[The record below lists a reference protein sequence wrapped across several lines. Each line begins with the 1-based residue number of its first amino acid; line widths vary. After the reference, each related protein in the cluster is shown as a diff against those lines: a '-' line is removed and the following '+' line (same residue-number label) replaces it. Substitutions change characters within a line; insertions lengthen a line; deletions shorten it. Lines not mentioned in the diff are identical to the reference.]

1 VENAEAFH
9 KAIHTPEEC
18 VAKLRALHAELA
30 THPDLYIEE
39 LTVDKAAGKVHRVV
53 YIRGEKKRDS
63 GLVSLNE
70 EVEHANAD
78 GRIVKATAT
87 LEGDDKLVIHEKGAN
102 FDVIIHLHLHGDELH
117 VQLKSGGVVCKE
129 TYKRV

>member
-1 VENAEAFH
+1 VENAEAYQ
-9 KAIHTPEEC
+9 KAIHTPEEFL
-18 VAKLRALHAELA
+18 AKLRALHAELA

-70 EVEHANAD
+70 EVEHSIPD
-78 GRIVKATAT
+78 GRIVKVRAT
-87 LEGDDKLVIHEKGAN
+87 LEGEDKLVIHEKGAD
-102 FDVIIHLHLHGDELH
+102 FEATITLHLHGDELH
-117 VQLKSGGVVCKE
+117 ATLTSGGVVCKE